1 LTMCHVNVH
10 PTQIFQ
16 HIDTELDWNYRDI
29 SMIEIKNIFN
39 ESKDFMK
46 QEVLSFFKNHLNEIE
61 GKSFWKKCEEELKF

>member
-1 LTMCHVNVH
+1 MCHVNVH
-10 PTQIFQ
+10 PTHIFQ